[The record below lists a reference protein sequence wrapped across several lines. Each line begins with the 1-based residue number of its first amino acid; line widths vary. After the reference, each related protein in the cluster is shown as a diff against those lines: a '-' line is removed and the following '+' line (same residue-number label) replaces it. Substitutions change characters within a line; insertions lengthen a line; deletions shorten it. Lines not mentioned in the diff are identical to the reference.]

1 VNELSTY
8 SLPKYYD
15 IAFDFREM
23 DKETQFINDLCER
36 HLGRTMEAVVELGC
50 GPAYHAIH
58 LSKEKGICR
67 SIGIDNSPEMVEYAQ
82 EKNRRESGCAEIVKG
97 DMRDFKLDQPV
108 DVALCM
114 LATFHLLLS
123 NDDMISCLR
132 STASNLKPGGLFI
145 IECSHPSDIFA
156 KEQTTENKWTMERD
170 GISVTTRWG
179 DPDDPKDSI
188 TQIDQVSIG
197 IKVDESGEHKEF
209 EIVEPTRMLTYQE
222 MMLLVEVSGVFRL
235 VDVFGANDVNQPFDN
250 QKGSWRMTAV
260 LKKNDD

>member
-1 VNELSTY
+1 MNELSTY

-23 DKETQFINDLCER
+23 DREMKFIKDLCKR
-36 HLGRTMEAVVELGC
+36 HLGRPLESVVELGC

-58 LSKEKGICR
+58 LSKEPGIRR
-67 SIGIDNSPEMVEYAQ
+67 SFGIDSSPEMVEYAQ
-82 EKNRRESGCAEIVKG
+82 EKNRRESGDAEIELG

-108 DVALCM
+108 DLALCM

-132 STASNLKPGGLFI
+132 STASNLMPGGMFI
-145 IECSHPSDIFA
+145 IECSHPSDIFSS
-156 KEQTTENKWTMERD
+156 KQTTANEWTMERD

-179 DPDDPKDSI
+179 ETGDPKDPI
-188 TQIDQVSIG
+188 TQIDQVTVG
-197 IKVDESGEHKEF
+197 FEVDDSGEHKEF
-209 EIVEPTRMLTYQE
+209 KIVEPTRMLTYQE
-222 MMLLVEVSGVFRL
+222 MVLLVEVSGVFRL

-260 LKKNDD
+260 LRKNDD